1 MLKKIR
7 EDLKSR
13 ANKQKAIILSSFF
26 KTGKGKYGYGDKFL
40 GVTVPESRK
49 VAKQYTN
56 LKFADIKKLLISEF
70 HEERLVAL
78 LILTEIYRKE
88 PKEAKKKIV
97 NFYLDNASKVNNW
110 DLVDLTAHQILG
122 DYILNHEPKLIKILY
137 KLVRSGNLW
146 ERRIAIVSTFAFI
159 RANKFKETFKIAELL
174 MHDKH
179 DLIHKAVGWMLREA
193 GKRNQQELEK
203 FLNKYYRKM
212 PRTMLRYAIERL
224 SDEKKKFFLSNDKLL
239 LI

>member
-40 GVTVPESRK
+40 GITVPESRK

-110 DLVDLTAHQILG
+110 DLVDLTSHHILG
-122 DYILNHEPKLIKILY
+122 DYILNHEPKLIRILY
-137 KLVRSGNLW
+137 RLAKSEDLW
-146 ERRIAIVSTFAFI
+146 KRRIAIVSTFAFI
-159 RANKFKETFKIAELL
+159 RKNRFNETVKIANLL
-174 MHDKH
+174 MDDKH

-193 GKRNQQELEK
+193 GKRDQQELEK
-203 FLNKYYRKM
+203 FLNKFNRKM
-212 PRTMLRYAIERL
+212 PRTMLRYAIERF
-224 SDEKKKFFLSNDKLL
+224 DAKKKEQYMKR
-239 LI
+239 